1 MFPSFDASS
10 CSPLHVTRKI
20 LLPQMNKIS
29 LPAVR
34 LTDFQIIGS
43 DFVLPDGAVFPLSG
57 AQEQVD

>member
-1 MFPSFDASS
+1 
-10 CSPLHVTRKI
+10 
-20 LLPQMNKIS
+20 MNKIS